1 VNEAAERTLRE
12 RLEEDVAAL
21 NEIVGRQWTVVP
33 DPFGSAV
40 LIPVARD
47 EDPLPVDELPWSDVV
62 RDFRLVNGRPPRPG
76 ARALAARRLTA
87 PRRVQGGCRD

>member
-1 VNEAAERTLRE
+1 MNEAAERTLRE
-12 RLEEDVAAL
+12 RLDEDVAAL

-62 RDFRLVNGRPPRPG
+62 RDFRLAKGRPPRPG

-87 PRRVQGGCRD
+87 SRRVQGGLHG